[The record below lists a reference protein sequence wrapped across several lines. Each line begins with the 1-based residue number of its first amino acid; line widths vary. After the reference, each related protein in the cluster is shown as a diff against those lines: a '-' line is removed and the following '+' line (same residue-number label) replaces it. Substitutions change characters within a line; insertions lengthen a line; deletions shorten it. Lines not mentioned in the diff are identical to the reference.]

1 MSSIRFPFLST
12 LLPALLPISLL
23 GLPLMASAAPL
34 TLADLRPGDLLVTE
48 YLADPVGVNDAQGE
62 YFEIL
67 NLRDQA
73 VDLEGLTVRDDGS
86 NQFSVSGV
94 SIAAGGFAVFASNDG
109 SDLGF
114 SPDFVYGARMSLTNT
129 DDEIVL
135 VGAGGTTLHT
145 LRYTDGDAFGDGI
158 AHELRVAMRGL
169 TDSSGPALG
178 DDFVAAGNALAL
190 GNFGSPG
197 FAGNTRIDVSA
208 VPVPPALW
216 LFGSGL
222 VAAFTRL
229 RFRRR

>member
-1 MSSIRFPFLST
+1 MSPTRFPFLST
-12 LLPALLPISLL
+12 LLPALLL
-23 GLPLMASAAPL
+23 GLPPILSASPL
-34 TLADLRPGDLLVTE
+34 TLADLRPGDLQVTE
-48 YLADPVGVNDAQGE
+48 YLADPIGVSDAQGE

-73 VDLEGLTVRDDGS
+73 VDLEGLAVRDDGS
-86 NQFSVSGV
+86 NQFTVSGV

-135 VGAGGTTLHT
+135 IGAGDVPLYT

-158 AHELRVAMRGL
+158 AHELRIAMRGL
-169 TDSSGPALG
+169 TDSSGPTLG
-178 DDFVAAGNALAL
+178 DDFVAADNALAL

-208 VPVPPALW
+208 VPLPPALW

-222 VAAFTRL
+222 VATLGRI
-229 RFRRR
+229 RIRKR